1 MDAIFRRPDLL
12 RVLRVSAGGPPSAGC
27 DVSVHRYRG
36 FDPSVGCVRLRP
48 NRPGASTT
56 RAIIN
61 GVSGNTGLDIDLM
74 TAIAEALGV
83 AYGCV
88 TAGTAVTSER
98 ETKAQFFPA
107 PPQLWAVAGRRHHP
121 ATACAIRRRRARGG
135 QQGNTSQPIAVPLG
149 EQALHDRRTTDRY
162 AEVKV
167 TWVGGG
173 QHSDQPARRE
183 YHSTRL
189 AHEDQG

>member
-1 MDAIFRRPDLL
+1 MQFSEGRTY
-12 RVLRVSAGGPPSAGC
+12 SAFCGCPRAG
-27 DVSVHRYRG
+27 
-36 FDPSVGCVRLRP
+36 RLR
-48 NRPGASTT
+48 RVVTFLFTDIEGSTRRWEAYAYDQIDQASTT

-61 GVSGNTGLDIDLM
+61 GVPGNTELDIDLM

-88 TAGTAVTSER
+88 TASTTVTSER

-107 PPQLWAVAGRRHHP
+107 LPQLWAVAGRRHHP
-121 ATACAIRRRRARGG
+121 AAACAIRRRCARGG
-135 QQGNTSQPIAVPLG
+135 QQGNTSQPIALPLG

-167 TWVGGG
+167 IWVGGG

-189 AHEDQG
+189 AHED